1 VANPEPEPDAARLIL
16 HRLKAGEPPPIG
28 LLHHVHVGREP
39 WLAGM
44 NWYLGLVRD
53 LGVSELRVIVGD
65 YGSGKTHFLR
75 MTGQLAFR
83 KNKTSSS
90 PRSP

>member
-1 VANPEPEPDAARLIL
+1 
-16 HRLKAGEPPPIG
+16 
-28 LLHHVHVGREP
+28 
-39 WLAGM
+39 M

-65 YGSGKTHFLR
+65 YGSGKTHFLW